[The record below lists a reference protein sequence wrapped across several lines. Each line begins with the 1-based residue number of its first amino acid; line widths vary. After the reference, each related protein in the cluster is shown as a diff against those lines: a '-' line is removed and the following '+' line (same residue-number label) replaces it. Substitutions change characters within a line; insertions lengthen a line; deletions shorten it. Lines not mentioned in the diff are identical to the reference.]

1 MFVLDRRQQGFTL
14 IEMMIV
20 VACTSI
26 LIVALSG
33 IELTHRR
40 IAAGET
46 YRLRAIA
53 AMEIEIERLRGT
65 PPAPPAGGRSSTEAF
80 TNAELA
86 LVPGARGERVLTLR
100 PDGLLLVS
108 LKTTWQPPHGEQR
121 TAHLVSLLP
130 PARRSGSR

>member
-1 MFVLDRRQQGFTL
+1 MLERRQQGFTL
-14 IEMMIV
+14 IEMMIA

-26 LIVALSG
+26 LIVTLSG

-40 IAAGET
+40 FAVGET

-53 AMEIEIERLRGT
+53 AMEIEMERLRGV
-65 PPAPPAGGRSSTEAF
+65 PPAPPVGQGRSTETF
-80 TNAELA
+80 TNPELA
-86 LVPGARGERVLTLR
+86 LVPGARGERILTAR
-100 PDGLLLVS
+100 PDGLLLVL

-130 PARRSGSR
+130 PTRRSGSR

>member
-1 MFVLDRRQQGFTL
+1 VLERKRRQQGFTL

-26 LIVALSG
+26 LILTLSG

-53 AMEIEIERLRGT
+53 AMELEMERLRAA
-65 PPAPPAGGRSSTEAF
+65 PPAPPRGRSTEAF
-80 TNAELA
+80 TNPELA
-86 LVPGARGERVLTLR
+86 LVPGARGERVLTVR

-108 LKTTWQPPHGEQR
+108 LETTWQPPHGER
-121 TAHLVSLLP
+121 RAAHLVSLLP
-130 PARRSGSR
+130 PSRRSGTR